1 MRKREQKA
9 INLKQGGALTD
20 ELDHLKKNGPK
31 MEADICAFEKWTD
44 E

>member
-1 MRKREQKA
+1 MIKREQKV
-9 INLKQGGALTD
+9 INLKLGGALTD

-31 MEADICAFEKWTD
+31 MEADIYALEKWTY